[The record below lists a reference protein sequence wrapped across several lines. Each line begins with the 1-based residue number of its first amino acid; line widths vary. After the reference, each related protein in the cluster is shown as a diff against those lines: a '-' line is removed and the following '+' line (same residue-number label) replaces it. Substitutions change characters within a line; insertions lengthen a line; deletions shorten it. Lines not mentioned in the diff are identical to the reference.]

1 MSDETTKEKRSKRIH
16 KEESAIK
23 RQVKIAKTHHVDE
36 FDQTVV
42 TESHRFH
49 KHHAMNCGNPRCIM
63 CASPR
68 KVWKEKTKQELSFEQ
83 TDKWE

>member
-1 MSDETTKEKRSKRIH
+1 MSDDTTKEKRSKRIH
-16 KEESAIK
+16 KEESAIR
-23 RQVKIAKTHHVDE
+23 RQVKIAKAHHVDSY
-36 FDQTVV
+36 DQSVV

-49 KHHAMNCGNPRCIM
+49 KHHAMNCGNARCIL

-68 KVWKEKTKQELSFEQ
+68 KLWKEKTKQELSFEQ